1 MKYNYFNFKKFD
13 DSFLLTNDAGKHIF
27 LSPSQMA
34 KLLNNQLNKSDKC
47 YNDLC
52 DRYFIFENSIE
63 MFAAQMSDNIR
74 DNKSYLF
81 SGPNLH
87 IFVLTNECNMSCIYC
102 QAHDKNQ
109 KEKGKMSREVA
120 QKAVDLALSSP
131 SKYLTFEFQGGEPFL
146 NFDILQYI
154 VLYAEQKKGD
164 KQIRFTLA
172 SNLTLLDD
180 VILAFLKKHSI
191 SVSVSLDG
199 DKLLHDHNRERNDG
213 NGTFDITCRN
223 ICRINNA
230 GIDLSAIQ
238 TTTSYSLARWRE
250 LVDTYIEIGFN
261 NIFIRPLTPLGMA
274 KSSWET
280 IGYSAKEF
288 LTFYSQALDYILQ
301 KNIAGYH
308 ICEGH
313 ATIFLKKILKGY
325 SNNYME
331 LRSPCGA
338 AIGQIA
344 YYYDGEI
351 YTCDE
356 GRMLS
361 EMGDRSFRLGSV
373 FSSSFN
379 EMMDTPICKA
389 VCSASVLESSPTC
402 STCVYQPY
410 CGTCPVVNYALYG
423 DIISKSPNNYRCQI
437 YRGILDILFSE
448 LKQNKKPIMD
458 IFYSWM

>member
-13 DSFLLTNDAGKHIF
+13 DSFLLTNDAGKYVF
-27 LSPSQMA
+27 LSPSQMV
-34 KLLNNQLNKSDKC
+34 KLLKNQLTESDEC

-52 DRYFIFENSIE
+52 DRYFIFDKPVE
-63 MFAAQMSDNIR
+63 MFAAQMSGDIR
-74 DNKSYLF
+74 GNKSYLF

-87 IFVLTNECNMSCIYC
+87 IFVLTNECNMNCIYC
-102 QAHDKNQ
+102 QAHDEKQ
-109 KEKGKMSREVA
+109 QGKGKMSGEIA
-120 QKAVDLALSSP
+120 QKAVDLALSST
-131 SKYLTFEFQGGEPFL
+131 SRYLTFEFQGGEPFL

-154 VLYAEQKKGD
+154 VLYTEQKKGD
-164 KQIRFTLA
+164 KHIRFTLA
-172 SNLTLLDD
+172 SNLTLLDND
-180 VILAFLKKHSI
+180 ILAFLKEHSV

-199 DKLLHDHNRERNDG
+199 DQLLHDHNRKRTDG
-213 NGTFDITCRN
+213 SGTFDVICRN
-223 ICRINNA
+223 IRRTKDAN
-230 GIDLSAIQ
+230 IDLGAIL

-250 LVDTYIEIGFN
+250 MVDTYIELGFN
-261 NIFIRPLTPLGMA
+261 NIFVRPLTQLGMA
-274 KSSWET
+274 YSDWEK
-280 IGYSAKEF
+280 IGYSAEEF
-288 LTFYSQALDYILQ
+288 LTFYAKTLDYILQ
-301 KNIAGYH
+301 KNIEGYK
-308 ICEGH
+308 ISEGH
-313 ATIFLKKILKGY
+313 ATIFLRKILKGY
-325 SNNYME
+325 SYNYME

-338 AIGQIA
+338 ALGQIA

-379 EMMDTPICKA
+379 EMMDTSICKA

-423 DIISKSPNNYRCQI
+423 DIISKSPNNFRCQI
-437 YRGILDILFSE
+437 YRGILDILFSKLRLNE
-448 LKQNKKPIMD
+448 KPVMD
-458 IFYSWM
+458 AFYSWL